1 MNKEGERGDLYLG
14 NWWGGNREDSGK
26 KGDTV
31 QVEEKKQDKERV
43 GKGRI
48 KRFQEKTGLISCR
61 KGQD

>member
-1 MNKEGERGDLYLG
+1 M
-14 NWWGGNREDSGK
+14 
-26 KGDTV
+26 